1 MEKFSTHP
9 DDLDLAALL
18 DCIIYKSTFAVKVK
32 PMDYYT
38 CNGIPNDW
46 EKQFM
51 GDVRKAVK
59 TDYDGYVFYVVY
71 FKDTERV
78 AHIFYQDNVYYFDP
92 YFSDCPIL
100 QNILIFDILHKLF
113 S

>member
-1 MEKFSTHP
+1 MEKFSKYP
-9 DDLDLAALL
+9 NDLDLEILL
-18 DCIIYKSTFAVKVK
+18 DCIIYKSAYAVKAK
-32 PMDYYT
+32 PVDYYT
-38 CNGIPNDW
+38 YNGIPNDW

-59 TDYDGYVFYVVY
+59 TDYKGRVFYVFY
-71 FKDTERV
+71 FKDTKAV

-100 QNILIFDILHKLF
+100 QALLIVDTLTKLF